1 MSNVPPGL
9 SNGPPDP
16 IEPSTP
22 EYDCAIEAVIEA
34 IAEDHE
40 RVSAFLSIPQVR
52 DLAVEMYWEEITD
65 KAHELAAA
73 PPDVDEDAP
82 FDTERHH
89 NRLRNGG

>member
-9 SNGPPDP
+9 PNGPPDP
-16 IEPSTP
+16 IEPSTR
-22 EYDCAIEAVIEA
+22 EYDRAIEAVIEA
-34 IAEDHE
+34 IAEDPE
-40 RVSAFLSIPQVR
+40 RASAFLSIPQVR
-52 DLAVEMYWEEITD
+52 DLAALLSWEEITD